1 MARVALSAEQKRAYK
16 LKNFKGWVHKQ
27 MKLSGMNQTDLG
39 KALGVSQVRVSQ
51 MLKVPDPKNKSRADP
66 DPFSYGDLLI
76 MFDLFGT
83 PEEERKRLLTL

>member
-1 MARVALSAEQKRAYK
+1 MARVALSPEQKRAYK
-16 LKNFKGWVHKQ
+16 LKDFKVWVYKQ
-27 MKLSGMNQTDLG
+27 MKLNGLNQSDLG
-39 KALGVSQVRVSQ
+39 KAIGVSQVRVSQ
-51 MLKVPDPKNKSRADP
+51 MLKIPNPKSKVRIDL